1 MTAVFLFVFTL
12 YCAFLLAGIYQW
24 HFSKN
29 TTIQN
34 SFSPSVSIIIA
45 ARNEVKNLPALLA
58 SLDQLIYDRTKIEII
73 FVDDF
78 STDNTAEVI
87 RNFESKSGMRIC
99 VFKQTLNSETPKK
112 EALKL
117 GIKNSSGDILLFT
130 DADCTVQESW
140 AIEMTK
146 PFIDPKIELA
156 VGCIKYFDSN
166 FLEKLLSI
174 EQAALLGAGFTSLQ
188 LGIPSMCNGAN
199 MAIRRS
205 TFDQINGFET
215 ASKVASGDDELL
227 LHKVF
232 LKNKNGI
239 TFIKSAKAIV
249 STLSAESISQLFHQ
263 RKRWAGKWDKYLLFR
278 TKAFAVAIFAF
289 HLIWLCV
296 GISILFSEITLP
308 YFSILFIIKMT
319 LEFVFIASVM
329 KFLNK
334 RINLLGFALLQF
346 IYSPYVVFF
355 GLIARTKK
363 YNWKERELS

>member
-1 MTAVFLFVFTL
+1 M
-12 YCAFLLAGIYQW
+12 AGIYQW

-29 TTIQN
+29 STLQYP
-34 SFSPSVSIIIA
+34 FSPSVSIIIA
-45 ARNEVKNLPALLA
+45 ARNEAKNLPALLA

-78 STDNTAEVI
+78 STDNTAKFI
-87 RNFESKSGMRIC
+87 QNFESKSGLRIS
-99 VFKQTLNSETPKK
+99 VFNQTINSETPKK

-130 DADCTVQESW
+130 DADCTVPESW

-156 VGCIKYFDSN
+156 VGCINYFDSN

-215 ASKVASGDDELL
+215 ESKVASGDDELL

-239 TFIKSAKAIV
+239 AFIKSAKAIV
-249 STLSAESISQLFHQ
+249 STLSAASSSQLFHQ

-278 TKAFAVAIFAF
+278 TKAFAISIFAF
-289 HLIWLCV
+289 HFMWIFVALSLPFL
-296 GISILFSEITLP
+296 GITLSN
-308 YFSILFIIKMT
+308 FSILFGLKMI

-329 KFLNK
+329 KFLDK
-334 RINLLGFALLQF
+334 RINLLGFALLQL

>member
-1 MTAVFLFVFTL
+1 MITIFLLVFTL
-12 YCAFLLAGIYQW
+12 YCAFLFAGIYQW

-29 TTIQN
+29 TTTQN

-45 ARNEVKNLPALLA
+45 ARNEVKNLPALLS
-58 SLDQLIYDRTKIEII
+58 SLDQLIYDRNKIEII

-87 RNFESKSGMRIC
+87 RNFESKSGMRIS
-99 VFKQTLNSETPKK
+99 VFNQIIVSETPKK

-130 DADCTVQESW
+130 DADCIVPEDW
-140 AIEMTK
+140 ANEMTK
-146 PFIDPKIELA
+146 TFINPKAELA

-174 EQAALLGAGFTSLQ
+174 EQAALLGSGFTSLQ

-199 MAIRRS
+199 MAIRRI

-215 ASKVASGDDELL
+215 TSKVASGDDELL

-239 TFIKSAKAIV
+239 AFIKSTKAIV

-278 TKAFAVAIFAF
+278 TKAFAIAIFIF
-289 HLIWLCV
+289 HLMWLCV
-296 GISILFSEITLP
+296 GLSVLFPGITLSYFGILFGLKLI
-308 YFSILFIIKMT
+308 

-329 KFLNK
+329 KFLDK
-334 RINLLGFALLQF
+334 RINLLGFALLQL